1 MFCYPENIESEARK
15 LFAQLRRDNF
25 LKALCPTEYAAKSA
39 HFLSELNAIHA
50 FREGNGRTQ
59 LSFFL
64 MLAEQAGHSI
74 DLQELDPK
82 TFLEAMIA
90 SFKGDEAPLAAA
102 IESLIKE

>member
-1 MFCYPENIESEARK
+1 
-15 LFAQLRRDNF
+15 
-25 LKALCPTEYAAKSA
+25 
-39 HFLSELNAIHA
+39 
-50 FREGNGRTQ
+50 
-59 LSFFL
+59 

-102 IESLIKE
+102 IESLIKD